1 VTTIANASQKPPK
14 TRRLSIFRLFIAIVV
29 TAALVAAGVI
39 GARSWYS
46 SATTP
51 EVDPWFAGYV
61 DVTATPTFAFET
73 PKSDAAQNVVLSF
86 IVAKAGEECTPS
98 WGNAY
103 TMDEAANSLDL
114 DRRIA
119 RLQQQGGEPI
129 VSFGGLLNDELATA
143 CTDQTKLVSAY
154 QSVIDRYSLT
164 TIDLDIEAGNLTD
177 TDSGAR
183 RAKAIASL
191 QKSQK
196 AAGKDLA
203 VWLTLPVAP
212 TGLTEDGT
220 NAVTAFL
227 DAGVDL
233 AGVNVMTMDYGDS
246 RVEGQ
251 SMLDASTAALEQ
263 THRQLGILYSR
274 AKVDLTSDTLWT
286 KLGATPMIGQNDVRD
301 EIFSLTDAK
310 AFNTFVKQHNMGR
323 MSMWSLNRDVTCS
336 PNYGDV
342 RRVSDSCSG
351 VPQGDASFADL
362 LGKGINGD
370 PVVSAAVTTTNE
382 PIAEELDDDPA
393 TSPYQIWSPD
403 STYLLGTKVVWHQ
416 NVYSAKWWTRGD
428 LPDNPVLET
437 FETPWELVGP
447 VLPGETPVPVPTVP
461 PGAYPEWNGET
472 TYVEGDRVIVGQYA
486 FESKW
491 YNQGEPPAAASTDPD
506 SSPWVALTDAQVL
519 DVIDGATATPTEPT
533 APATPAP

>member
-1 VTTIANASQKPPK
+1 M
-14 TRRLSIFRLFIAIVV
+14 
-29 TAALVAAGVI
+29 
-39 GARSWYS
+39 
-46 SATTP
+46 
-51 EVDPWFAGYV
+51 
-61 DVTATPTFAFET
+61 TATPTFAFET

-86 IVAKAGEECTPS
+86 IVAKDGEECTPS

-143 CTDQTKLVSAY
+143 CSDETKLVDAY

-164 TIDLDIEAGNLTD
+164 TIDLDIEAGNLAD
-177 TDSGAR
+177 TESGER

-196 AAGKDLA
+196 AAGENLA

-212 TGLTEDGT
+212 TGLTELGT
-220 NAVTAFL
+220 DAVSAFL

-251 SMLDASTAALEQ
+251 SMLDASTDALEQ

-274 AKVDLTSDTLWT
+274 AKIDLTSDTLWT
-286 KLGATPMIGQNDVRD
+286 KIGATPMIGQNDVED
-301 EIFSLTDAK
+301 EIFSLADAK
-310 AFNTFVKQHNMGR
+310 AFNTYVKQHNLGR

-336 PNYGDV
+336 PNYGDT

-362 LGKGINGD
+362 LGKGIDGD
-370 PVVSAAVTTTNE
+370 PVASAAVVTTNE
-382 PIAEELDDDPA
+382 ALAPEVEDDPA

-437 FETPWELVGP
+437 FETPWELIGP

-461 PGAYPEWNGET
+461 ADAYPGWDGAVV
-472 TYVEGDRVIVGQYA
+472 YKEGDRVIVGQYA
-486 FESKW
+486 FEAKW
-491 YNQGEPPAAASTDPD
+491 YNEGEPPAAASTDPD
-506 SSPWVALTDAQVL
+506 SSPWVALSDAQVQE
-519 DVIDGATATPTEPT
+519 VIDGT
-533 APATPAP
+533 TPAE

>member
-251 SMLDASTAALEQ
+251 SMLDASTSALEQ

-336 PNYGDV
+336 PNYGDA

>member
-1 VTTIANASQKPPK
+1 MTAVANASQKPPK
-14 TRRLSIFRLFIAIVV
+14 TQRLSIFRLFIAIVV
-29 TAALVAAGVI
+29 TAALVVAGVI

-51 EVDPWFAGYV
+51 EIDPWFAGYV

-73 PKSDAAQNVVLSF
+73 PKSDAAENVVLSF

-143 CTDQTKLVSAY
+143 CTDQTKLVDAY

-177 TDSGAR
+177 TDSSAR

-196 AAGKDLA
+196 AAGENLA

-220 NAVTAFL
+220 NAVSAFL

-251 SMLDASTAALEQ
+251 SMLDASTSALEQ

-286 KLGATPMIGQNDVRD
+286 KIGATPMIGQNDVED

-310 AFNTFVKQHNMGR
+310 AFNTFVKQHNLGR

-336 PNYGDV
+336 PNYGDT

-362 LGKGINGD
+362 LGKGIDGD

-382 PIAEELDDDPA
+382 PLAEVEEDNPA

-461 PGAYPEWNGET
+461 ADAYPQWDGET

-506 SSPWVALTDAQVL
+506 SSPWVALTDAQVQE
-519 DVIDGATATPTEPT
+519 VIDGATATP
-533 APATPAP
+533 AG